1 MAPPPP
7 PSNDTAAPTST
18 AKISTGKIST
28 GKIST
33 GKTSTARTER
43 EFRAALVVLAVVAL
57 VPAVVSNPYWLGV
70 LIISM
75 YFAILAGAWNLLAG
89 YTGQFSLAPAAFA
102 MIGAYATGLLGTYF
116 GVPPVLGILAAILI
130 AGAIGLALGR
140 VVLRLQGPY
149 LALTTLSFAEILRLI
164 VSNSIN
170 VTRGDLGL
178 PVPGLFNNR
187 FGWYYLF
194 LGALAVLLVLLY
206 ALLRSKAGLFLQAI
220 RDDEVAAARSGVDVV
235 FWKTAAFA
243 LSAAASGF
251 AGALYAH
258 FAELVTPELGL
269 IGQTGLIVS
278 MTVIGG
284 MGTLAGPLVGAFLVY
299 VVSEWLRD
307 VGGYQLVV
315 FALLVII
322 FARFFREGL
331 WGLATA
337 ALGRRS

>member
-1 MAPPPP
+1 MPLAPRTLPG
-7 PSNDTAAPTST
+7 APARGRTS
-18 AKISTGKIST
+18 G
-28 GKIST
+28 
-33 GKTSTARTER
+33 ARTGVQ
-43 EFRAALVVLAVVAL
+43 FRAALAVLVVMAL
-57 VPAVVSNPYWLGV
+57 VPALVTNPYWLGV
-70 LIISM
+70 LVVSM

-89 YTGQFSLAPAAFA
+89 YTGQFSLAPATFS

-116 GVPPVLGILAAILI
+116 GVPPLLGIVAAILV
-130 AGAIGLALGR
+130 AGVIGLALGR
-140 VVLRLQGPY
+140 VVLRLKGPY
-149 LALTTLSFAEILRLI
+149 LALTTLSFAEILRL
-164 VSNSIN
+164 VASNSIN

-178 PVPGLFNNR
+178 GVPGLFNSR
-187 FGWYYLF
+187 IGWYYLF
-194 LGALAVLLVLLY
+194 LGVLAVLLVLLY
-206 ALLRSKAGLFLQAI
+206 LLLRSKAGLFLQAI

-269 IGQTGLIVS
+269 IGQTGLVVS

-284 MGTLAGPLVGAFLVY
+284 MGTLAGPLIGAFLVY

-315 FALLVII
+315 FALLVIV

-331 WGLATA
+331 WGLVIA
-337 ALGRRS
+337 ALRRRPA

>member
-1 MAPPPP
+1 MPLAPRPLPG
-7 PSNDTAAPTST
+7 APARGRTS
-18 AKISTGKIST
+18 G
-28 GKIST
+28 
-33 GKTSTARTER
+33 ARTDVQ
-43 EFRAALVVLAVVAL
+43 FRAALTVLAVMAL
-57 VPAVVSNPYWLGV
+57 VPAVVTNPYWLGV
-70 LIISM
+70 LVVSM

-89 YTGQFSLAPAAFA
+89 YTGQFSLAPATFS

-116 GVPPVLGILAAILI
+116 GVPPLLGIVAAILV

-140 VVLRLQGPY
+140 VVLRLKGPY
-149 LALTTLSFAEILRLI
+149 LALTTLSFAEILRL
-164 VSNSIN
+164 VASNSIDI
-170 VTRGDLGL
+170 TRGDLGL
-178 PVPGLFNNR
+178 AVPGLFNSR
-187 FGWYYLF
+187 IGWYYLF
-194 LGALAVLLVLLY
+194 LGVLAVLLVLLY
-206 ALLRSKAGLFLQAI
+206 LLLRSKAGLFLQAI

-269 IGQTGLIVS
+269 IGQTGLVVS

-284 MGTLAGPLVGAFLVY
+284 MGTLAGPLIGAFLVY

-315 FALLVII
+315 FALLVIV

-331 WGLATA
+331 WGLAIA
-337 ALGRRS
+337 ALRRRPA

>member
-1 MAPPPP
+1 MSRQSA
-7 PSNDTAAPTST
+7 SGSGKVAKSSSSKLST
-18 AKISTGKIST
+18 AK
-28 GKIST
+28 
-33 GKTSTARTER
+33 TEI
-43 EFRAALVVLAVVAL
+43 EFRVALIVLAMVAL
-57 VPAVVSNPYWLGV
+57 IPAIVSNPYWLGV
-70 LIISM
+70 LVVSM

-89 YTGQFSLAPAAFA
+89 YTGQFSLAPATFS
-102 MIGAYATGLLGTYF
+102 MMGAYATGLLGTYF
-116 GVPPVLGILAAILI
+116 GVPPLLGIVAAILV
-130 AGAIGLALGR
+130 AGVIGLALGR
-140 VVLRLQGPY
+140 VVLRLKGPY
-149 LALTTLSFAEILRLI
+149 LALTTLSFAEILRL
-164 VSNSIN
+164 VASNSIN

-178 PVPGLFNNR
+178 GVPGLFNSR
-187 FGWYYLF
+187 IGWYYLF
-194 LGALAVLLVLLY
+194 LGVLAVLLVLLY
-206 ALLRSKAGLFLQAI
+206 LLLRSKAGLFLQAI

-269 IGQTGLIVS
+269 IGQTGLVVS

-284 MGTLAGPLVGAFLVY
+284 MGTLAGPLIGAFLVY

-315 FALLVII
+315 FALLVIV

-331 WGLATA
+331 WGLAIA
-337 ALGRRS
+337 ALRRRPA

>member
-1 MAPPPP
+1 MPLAPRPLPG
-7 PSNDTAAPTST
+7 APARGRTS
-18 AKISTGKIST
+18 G
-28 GKIST
+28 
-33 GKTSTARTER
+33 ARTDVQ
-43 EFRAALVVLAVVAL
+43 FRAALAVLAVMAL
-57 VPAVVSNPYWLGV
+57 VPAVVTNPYWLGV
-70 LIISM
+70 LVVSM

-89 YTGQFSLAPAAFA
+89 YTGQFSLAPATFS

-116 GVPPVLGILAAILI
+116 GVPPLLGIVAAILV

-140 VVLRLQGPY
+140 VVLRLKGPY
-149 LALTTLSFAEILRLI
+149 LALTTLSFAEILRL
-164 VSNSIN
+164 VASNSIDI
-170 VTRGDLGL
+170 TRGDLGL
-178 PVPGLFNNR
+178 AVPGLFNSR
-187 FGWYYLF
+187 IGWYYLF
-194 LGALAVLLVLLY
+194 LGVLAVLLVLLY
-206 ALLRSKAGLFLQAI
+206 LLLRSKAGLFLQAI

-269 IGQTGLIVS
+269 IGQTGLVVS

-284 MGTLAGPLVGAFLVY
+284 MGTLAGPLIGAFLVY

-315 FALLVII
+315 FALLVIV

-331 WGLATA
+331 WGLAMA
-337 ALGRRS
+337 ALRRRPA

>member
-1 MAPPPP
+1 MPLAPRTLPG
-7 PSNDTAAPTST
+7 APARGRTS
-18 AKISTGKIST
+18 G
-28 GKIST
+28 
-33 GKTSTARTER
+33 ARTGVQ
-43 EFRAALVVLAVVAL
+43 FRAALAVLVVMAL
-57 VPAVVSNPYWLGV
+57 VPAVVTNPYWLGV
-70 LIISM
+70 LVVSM

-89 YTGQFSLAPAAFA
+89 YTGQFSLAPATFS

-116 GVPPVLGILAAILI
+116 SVPPLLGIIAAILV
-130 AGAIGLALGR
+130 AGVIGLALGR
-140 VVLRLQGPY
+140 VVLRLKGPY
-149 LALTTLSFAEILRLI
+149 LALTTLSFAEILRL
-164 VSNSIN
+164 VASNSIN
-170 VTRGDLGL
+170 ITRGDLGL
-178 PVPGLFNNR
+178 GVPGLFNSR
-187 FGWYYLF
+187 IGWYYLF
-194 LGALAVLLVLLY
+194 LAVLAVLLVLLY
-206 ALLRSKAGLFLQAI
+206 LLLRSKAGLFLQAI

-269 IGQTGLIVS
+269 IGQTGLVVS

-284 MGTLAGPLVGAFLVY
+284 MGTLAGPLIGAFLVY

-315 FALLVII
+315 FALLVIM

-331 WGLATA
+331 WGLAIA
-337 ALGRRS
+337 ALRRRPA

>member
-1 MAPPPP
+1 
-7 PSNDTAAPTST
+7 
-18 AKISTGKIST
+18 
-28 GKIST
+28 
-33 GKTSTARTER
+33 
-43 EFRAALVVLAVVAL
+43 
-57 VPAVVSNPYWLGV
+57 
-70 LIISM
+70 
-75 YFAILAGAWNLLAG
+75 
-89 YTGQFSLAPAAFA
+89 

-116 GVPPVLGILAAILI
+116 GVPPLLGIVAAILV
-130 AGAIGLALGR
+130 AGVIGLALGR
-140 VVLRLQGPY
+140 VVLRLKGPY
-149 LALTTLSFAEILRLI
+149 LALTTLSFAEILRL
-164 VSNSIN
+164 VASNSIN

-178 PVPGLFNNR
+178 GVPGLFNSR
-187 FGWYYLF
+187 IGWYYLF
-194 LGALAVLLVLLY
+194 LGVLAVLLVLLY
-206 ALLRSKAGLFLQAI
+206 LLLRSKAGLFLQAI

-269 IGQTGLIVS
+269 IGQTGLVVS

-284 MGTLAGPLVGAFLVY
+284 MGTLAGPLIGAFLVY

-315 FALLVII
+315 FALLVIV

-331 WGLATA
+331 WGLAIA
-337 ALGRRS
+337 ALRRRSA